1 VLADF
6 RFGRTNTID
15 DSVEMTQLLC
25 ILGTSVLDRG
35 RPRRHEG
42 KAMSKKQSDI
52 LERLRPRARAFLP
65 HASRGDTKAAQRDDH
80 RAFPVPRAPTI
91 LPCYSD
97 KAEVA
102 TRASVESDRDRCAR
116 AAP

>member
-1 VLADF
+1 
-6 RFGRTNTID
+6 
-15 DSVEMTQLLC
+15 
-25 ILGTSVLDRG
+25 
-35 RPRRHEG
+35 
-42 KAMSKKQSDI
+42 MSKKQSDI
-52 LERLRPRARAFLP
+52 DERLRPRARAFLP
-65 HASRGDTKAAQRDDH
+65 RASRGDTKAAQRDDH
-80 RAFPVPRAPTI
+80 RAFSVPRTPTI